1 MTIKKKEPEAVLRLK
16 ERIQRD
22 EPAYIDD
29 MMKEIRGNQP
39 FLLSLCGGIIQDTT
53 TAVANDMAQIL
64 LLVWGFFR
72 EYSAVWKAQITT
84 RQYERIQN
92 RSIAMLQYGQG
103 EKSRPRAELYGQDIK
118 KLRST
123 ALFADIAMDVA
134 GRKKLAVLGQADA
147 STVCLGIKC
156 LIECFEE
163 IIYGSG
169 EGQR

>member
-1 MTIKKKEPEAVLRLK
+1 MEVVLRLK

-29 MMKEIRGNQP
+29 MMKEISRNQP
-39 FLLSLCGGIIQDTT
+39 FLLSLCGGIIQDTS

-72 EYSAVWKAQITT
+72 EHPALWKVQVTA

-92 RSIAMLQYGQG
+92 RSISMLQYGQG
-103 EKSRPRAELYGQDIK
+103 KKSRSRSGLYGQDIK
-118 KLRST
+118 KLRSK

-134 GRKKLAVLGQADA
+134 GRKKLAVLDQADA
-147 STVCLGIKC
+147 STICLGMKC

-163 IIYGSG
+163 IIYGTSG
-169 EGQR
+169 KEQ

>member
-1 MTIKKKEPEAVLRLK
+1 MKAVLRLM

-29 MMKEIRGNQP
+29 MMKEISRNQP
-39 FLLSLCGGIIQDTT
+39 FLLSLCGGIIQDTS

-64 LLVWGFFR
+64 LLIWGFFR
-72 EYSAVWKAQITT
+72 EYPAVWKVQVTA

-92 RSIAMLQYGQG
+92 RSISMLQ
-103 EKSRPRAELYGQDIK
+103 YGQDIK
-118 KLRST
+118 KLRSK

-134 GRKKLAVLGQADA
+134 GRKKLAILDQADA
-147 STVCLGIKC
+147 STICLGMKC

-163 IIYGSG
+163 IIYGTSG
-169 EGQR
+169 KEQR